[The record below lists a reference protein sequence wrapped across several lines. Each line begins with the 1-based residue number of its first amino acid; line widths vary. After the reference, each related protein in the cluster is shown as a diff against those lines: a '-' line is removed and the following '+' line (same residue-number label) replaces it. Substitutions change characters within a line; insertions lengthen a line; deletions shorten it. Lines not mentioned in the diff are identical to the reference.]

1 MNIQREGD
9 RDTHMDT
16 EVEIE
21 RVHDLRTVN
30 RGNSYTS
37 LFKNGQRKRRK
48 SLTLTRSRVIDRWIE
63 NQIDRDIDGQKDR
76 DIYGQKDRDRDG
88 QKEEIEMDRK
98 IQIQMDRKIDGD
110 K

>member
-37 LFKNGQRKRRK
+37 LFKNDQRKRRK

-63 NQIDRDIDGQKDR
+63 NQIDRDGQRYRDIDGQKDR
-76 DIYGQKDRDRDG
+76 DIDGQKDRDGQKNIDIDG
-88 QKEEIEMDRK
+88 QKDRW
-98 IQIQMDRKIDGD
+98 R
-110 K
+110 